1 MDEIINKLK
10 QLNITNNST
19 VLDNKLTELTELT
32 NSKSNDIA
40 NQTLC
45 IDKLITR
52 LENINLNDS
61 INQLTRPRPISQIEN
76 SYTFPYPYLDTDTDP
91 IIDDEINSIIL
102 ELNNLN
108 INDETKQIINYLQMI
123 FMAMT
128 RKTRCYYNDTPLY
141 IPKYVY

>member
-1 MDEIINKLK
+1 MDEIINMLK
-10 QLNITNNST
+10 QLNIANNTT
-19 VLDNKLTELTELT
+19 VLVNH
-32 NSKSNDIA
+32 NSDSNNIL
-40 NQTLC
+40 NQTVC

-52 LENINLNDS
+52 LENIQISDSIKPKPIIISNLNQIKDS
-61 INQLTRPRPISQIEN
+61 YQYVETN
-76 SYTFPYPYLDTDTDP
+76 SEP
-91 IIDDEINSIIL
+91 IIDNEINSIIL